1 MRVVIAEDNVLLSSG
16 LELLLNSQ
24 GFEVVAIAADAPAF
38 LAAVEEHRPDVTIV
52 DVRLPP
58 SFRDE
63 GVRAAVRARRDR
75 PGLPVLVLSQ
85 YVEQEYASRL
95 LADARGGIG
104 YLLKDRVSRIGEFT
118 DALRRVAAGGT
129 AMDPEVIA
137 QLLARGDPVDALT
150 AREREVLALMAE
162 GHDNATIA
170 RRLVVTENAVHKH
183 IGGVFLKLGLSAGDS
198 GHRRVLAVLAYL
210 RRHGD
215 AAPAPTGAGP
225 GPDRCRPGAGQ
236 EGAAGSR

>member
-16 LELLLNSQ
+16 LELLLARR
-24 GFEVVAIAADAPAF
+24 GFEVVATATDADAF
-38 LAAVEEHRPDVTIV
+38 LAAVGEHRPDVTIV

-63 GVRAAVRARRDR
+63 GIRAALRARRDH

-85 YVEQEYASRL
+85 YVEHEYASEL
-95 LADARGGIG
+95 LASAPTGVG
-104 YLLKDRVSRIGEFT
+104 YLLKDRVSRVDEFV

-129 AMDPEVIA
+129 ALDPEVVA
-137 QLLARGDPVDALT
+137 QLLNRRSDPLATLT
-150 AREREVLALMAE
+150 RRERELLALMAQ

-170 RRLVVTENAVHKH
+170 ARLFITDNAVHKH
-183 IGGVFLKLGLSAGDS
+183 ISNIFAKLGLAATDS

-210 RRHGD
+210 R
-215 AAPAPTGAGP
+215 A
-225 GPDRCRPGAGQ
+225 
-236 EGAAGSR
+236 